1 MAAEIA
7 TVTATH
13 HHYHHHH
20 HLIIR
25 LFPNH

>member
-1 MAAEIA
+1 MATEIA

-20 HLIIR
+20 HIIIR